1 MLPQVFSCYYFIES
15 RALFP
20 LDFVYILF
28 PLVIYCFAQD
38 LAKKDHVNSVH
49 LKLQA
54 IARRVEAMQAENDY
68 ERVQVYHLE

>member
-1 MLPQVFSCYYFIES
+1 MAPVYVCVYMSL
-15 RALFP
+15 LFTSFCR
-20 LDFVYILF
+20 L
-28 PLVIYCFAQD
+28 QD

-68 ERVQVYHLE
+68 ERVQV